1 MRSVVKWAVH
11 NSPAVN
17 TFMIGLLVVGAVSM
31 VSLRREVFPSFELEI
46 ILVTV
51 PYPGA
56 SPEEIAEGICQKIEE
71 AVRSVDGIKKQT
83 AVAQENS
90 GFLVLELQ
98 SNADVQK
105 ILIEVQSEVDRIP
118 SFPILAEDPEIKQI
132 TLREPVIRLAVMGPD
147 NTDIESALR
156 LRNLTEKIRSD
167 LLRQPTVSQANISG
181 ERDYQIDIEIPEEAL
196 RRYGLT
202 LQEVANIVRRE
213 NLELPGGRIR
223 TETQEY
229 LLRGK
234 NKRLTGVGIAELPLV
249 TQANGVVLKI
259 GDIGTVSDA
268 FVDDAFVS
276 RVDGKPALVVNVER
290 TKSEDLLAMIEEV
303 KAYVANVEVPAGYRV
318 KTWAD
323 RSVDVSDRMNLLIEN
338 GVLGLALVF
347 FMLALF
353 LNLRL
358 SFWVALGIPVA
369 VLSAGT
375 VLLYCGETLNMLS
388 MFAFLMAL
396 GIVVDDA
403 IVIGENIHAHQQRG
417 IDPVQAAIDG
427 TLEVLPSVAASVAT
441 TIVAFMPLL
450 YVTGVMGKFL
460 AVMPLAV
467 IAMLVVS
474 LLESALILPC
484 HLAHTEPGMAR
495 RFISRFV
502 RMRPVVYW
510 TMVAITAVVG
520 GLALWRCVPPR
531 SSFDYM
537 LLAMVLIPI
546 GLLQLY
552 PLRYVVRLFNWLSGV
567 TTDRLHWFIDHIYR
581 PILDW
586 CVRRPG
592 IVSCSAVS
600 LLLVSLG
607 FVNAGF
613 VPYIIF
619 PKTDTN
625 EIIAKVSFPDGTPAH
640 ITEAATRKIE
650 EGFERL
656 NNRYTESGTPIKRT
670 LRRAVGLVTGSG
682 PLGPATLSSGS
693 HVGMVEVELVETS
706 SRDVLSYDLLSE
718 WREETGP
725 IAGTE
730 SLTFE
735 LPEMGPGGAAIEFKI
750 LSSTGDVAELEAA
763 VEASKAELA
772 RQRGVVDVRDDS
784 RPGKWE
790 FQLVKKP
797 KAESMGIP
805 LAQLAETVRASY
817 YGEEVMRLQRGRHEV
832 KLMVR
837 YPSDQRR
844 SLFGFEE
851 IEVRTPDG
859 AEYPLTELA
868 DVKVRRGYSE
878 INRIDQLR
886 SITVTADVKQ
896 DEGNASQTVNYLQ
909 EKFVPTLLA
918 DYPGVFVRWEGQK
931 EQTDDSV
938 HSMLTGFGVALLGM
952 YVLLTV
958 EFRSYIQPAL
968 ILMIIP
974 FGVVGA
980 IWGHAVMGLPITIF
994 TLFGLIAL
1002 TGVVVN
1008 DAIVLIDFINHRRA
1022 AGFPMMEALLDAGC
1036 RRFRPVLLTS
1046 VTTIAGLTPMLM
1058 EKSFQAQFLIPLAA
1072 TMVFGLMLATLMV
1085 LILIPTFYGIYWR
1098 LFLKDPTLE
1107 PETLLIE
1114 PPVRADI
1121 VHPIAVEAASNI
1133 QA

>member
-1 MRSVVKWAVH
+1 MRSVVRWAVH

-17 TFMIGLLVVGAVSM
+17 TFMVGLLIVGALSM
-31 VSLRREVFPSFELEI
+31 TSLRREVFPAFELEI
-46 ILVTV
+46 ILVSV

-56 SPEEIAEGICQKIEE
+56 SPEEVEEGICQKIEE
-71 AVRSVDGIKKQT
+71 AVRTIDGIKKQT

-98 SNADVQK
+98 SNSDVQK
-105 ILIEVQSEVDRIP
+105 ILNEVRSEVDRIP
-118 SFPILAEDPEIKQI
+118 SFPVLAEDPEIKQI
-132 TLREPVIRLAVMGPD
+132 TLREPVIRLAVIGPD
-147 NTDIESALR
+147 KSDIKSSLQ
-156 LRNLTEKIRSD
+156 LRNLAEKIRSD
-167 LLRQPTVSQANISG
+167 LLRLPSVSQANISG
-181 ERDYQIDIEIPEEAL
+181 ELDYQIDIEIPEETL
-196 RRYGLT
+196 SRYGLT
-202 LQEVANIVRRE
+202 LQEVANVVRRE

-223 TETQEY
+223 TPTQEY

-234 NKRLTGVGIAELPLV
+234 NKRLTGVEIAELPLI
-249 TQANGVVLKI
+249 TQGNGVVLKV
-259 GDIGTVSDA
+259 GDIATVSDA

-276 RVDGKPALVVNVER
+276 RVDGKPALVINVER
-290 TKSEDLLAMIEEV
+290 TKSEDLLQMIAEV
-303 KAYVANVEVPAGYRV
+303 KDYVASTKVPFGYNV

-323 RSVDVSDRMNLLIEN
+323 RSVDVADRMNLLIEN
-338 GVLGLALVF
+338 GVLGLILVF
-347 FMLALF
+347 LMLALF

-375 VLLYCGETLNMLS
+375 VLLYCGQTLNMLS

-417 IDPVQAAIDG
+417 VDPVKAAIDG
-427 TLEVLPSVAASVAT
+427 TLEVLPSVAASVTT
-441 TIVAFMPLL
+441 TIIAFMPLL
-450 YVTGVMGKFL
+450 YVTGIMGKFL

-467 IAMLVVS
+467 ISMLVVS
-474 LLESALILPC
+474 LLESTLILPC
-484 HLAHTEPGMAR
+484 HLAHTEPGIVQRSMN
-495 RFISRFV
+495 RFV
-502 RMRPVVYW
+502 QASPTAYW
-510 TMVAITAVVG
+510 TAVGFTTVLG
-520 GLALWRCVPPR
+520 GLAIWRSLPPQR
-531 SSFDYM
+531 TIDY
-537 LLAMVLIPI
+537 LLLSVAGGSIL
-546 GLLQLY
+546 LLQLY
-552 PLRYVVRLFNWLSGV
+552 PLYLIAKLFNWLSEATSKRLNAFVNGV
-567 TTDRLHWFIDHIYR
+567 YR
-581 PILDW
+581 PSLDW
-586 CVRRPG
+586 CIRHPG
-592 IVSCSAVS
+592 IVGCSAIS

-607 FVNAGF
+607 CVKAGF

-625 EIIAKVSFPDGTPAH
+625 EIIAKVNFPDGTAGH
-640 ITEAATRKIE
+640 ITDAATRQIE
-650 EGFERL
+650 EAFERIHD
-656 NNRYTESGTPIKRT
+656 RYTQAGTPIKRT
-670 LRRAVGLVTGSG
+670 LRRAVGVVTGSG
-682 PLGPATLSSGS
+682 PLGPETRVTGS

-706 SRDVLSYDLLSE
+706 FREVVSYNLLSE
-718 WREETGP
+718 WRDETGV

-735 LPEMGPGGAAIEFKI
+735 LPEMGPGGTAIEFKI
-750 LSSTGDVAELEAA
+750 LSTTGDIDELEAA
-763 VEASKAELA
+763 VEACKAELS
-772 RQRGVVDVRDDS
+772 RQQGVVDVVDDS

-790 FQLVKKP
+790 FQLIKKP

-805 LAQLAETVRASY
+805 LAELAETVRASY

-837 YPSDQRR
+837 YPSDKRR
-844 SLFGFEE
+844 SLAGFDE

-868 DVKVRRGYSE
+868 NVIVRRGYSE

-886 SITVTADVKQ
+886 SITITADVKQ
-896 DEGNASQTVNYLQ
+896 GEGNANQTVNYLQ
-909 EKFVPTLLA
+909 KKFIPRLLL
-918 DYPGVFVRWEGQK
+918 DYPGVLVRWEGQK

-938 HSMLTGFGVALLGM
+938 RSMFIGFLVALLGM
-952 YVLLTV
+952 FVLLTV
-958 EFRSYIQPAL
+958 EFRSYIQPLL

-980 IWGHAVMGLPITIF
+980 IGGHAVMGLPITIF

-1008 DAIVLIDFINHRRA
+1008 DSIVLIDFINHRRK
-1022 AGFPMMEALLDAGC
+1022 AGFSLTKALVDAGC

-1058 EKSFQAQFLIPLAA
+1058 ETSFQAQFLIPLAA
-1072 TMVFGLMLATLMV
+1072 TMVFGLLLATVMV
-1085 LILIPTFYGIYWR
+1085 LVLIPTFYGVYWR
-1098 LFLKDPTLE
+1098 LFIPDGAPAS
-1107 PETLLIE
+1107 ETLAKSPKL
-1114 PPVRADI
+1114 ADW
-1121 VHPIAVEAASNI
+1121 VHPSSATGDTEI